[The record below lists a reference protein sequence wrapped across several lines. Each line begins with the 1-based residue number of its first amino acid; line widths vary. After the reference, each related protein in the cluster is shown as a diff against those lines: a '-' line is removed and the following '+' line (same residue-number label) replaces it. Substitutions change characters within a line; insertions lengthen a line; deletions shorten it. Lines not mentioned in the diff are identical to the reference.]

1 MKSIELPTYRECL
14 AQSNS
19 LLTCLGVEE
28 LDVLVAGR
36 HPRRHRHG
44 QFLFWEGT
52 APEGLYLVHSGQVK
66 ITRTGSDGKEQI
78 MRVAQA
84 GDVFGYLGLLD
95 GSTHAADAVVM
106 EDAVICFMPKAEF
119 HWLMAVNGRFT
130 LAITHEL
137 VGALRQTKQQLMEM
151 AHKPVRERL
160 AGTLLHLQRRGS
172 AHQTPG
178 SRLSISRDDLAA
190 LVGTARETI
199 SRFLSELKAEGT
211 LLVEGSHI
219 TLLQPQRL
227 REIATRYD

>member
-19 LLTCLGVEE
+19 LLACLGAEE

-36 HPRRHRHG
+36 HPRRYRHG

-84 GDVFGYLGLLD
+84 GDIFGYIGLLD
-95 GSTHAADAVVM
+95 GSAHAADAVVM
-106 EDAVICFMPKAEF
+106 EDAVMCFMPKAEF

-160 AGTLLHLQRRGS
+160 AGTLLHLQRHG
-172 AHQTPG
+172 AAQQPPG
-178 SRLSISRDDLAA
+178 SRLTISRDDLAA

-227 REIATRYD
+227 RKIATRYD